1 MNSEAIERFLTVIVL
16 GLGTVVLLVGPSLT
30 AFLVVT
36 GPSSGWRARQRHLL
50 CVLAIAIRRSQTLP
64 AVLDG
69 YIESVHGVHSF
80 SLLPPL
86 GRSRFRVQLRGLSD
100 RLRDGRSLSAALAEL
115 PGLLPRPVVAA
126 IRIGEET
133 GCLAEVLEEAAG
145 GQVESTRVAESN
157 LEVFSVFFYGV
168 MVLVAIGIFL
178 TFQLLWIMPS
188 LKMIYRDFGLEL
200 PRLTVDVL
208 PGLLIVPLLAVTV
221 AFTVPCFL
229 LALRVVGWFP
239 GRESLRVSRLT
250 HWWSRSRAVE
260 ILRTLSLSLRAGTG
274 LHHAIEVQIEVAGNK
289 DVEQRLRRVR
299 ETIAVGGNG
308 WEAMQ
313 QERILTARE
322 RDVLDSAQRLGN
334 LPWALAALAETC
346 ERQTNRRVPWLLQ
359 VIRPVMIIFLGAIVG
374 TYAIACFMPLI
385 KMLNELS

>member
-1 MNSEAIERFLTVIVL
+1 MNPETIERFLTVIVF
-16 GLGTVVLLVGPSLT
+16 GLGTVVLLVAPSLT
-30 AFLVVT
+30 AFLFVA
-36 GPSSGWRARQRHLL
+36 GPDSGWRARQRHLL

-64 AVLDG
+64 AVLGG

-100 RLRDGRSLSAALAEL
+100 RLSDGMSLSASLAEL
-115 PGLLPRPVVAA
+115 PGLLPRSVVAA

-133 GCLAEVLEEAAG
+133 GCLAEVLEEAAD
-145 GQVESTRVAESN
+145 GQSQSARVAESN

-168 MVLVAIGIFL
+168 MVLLAIGIFL
-178 TFQLLWIMPS
+178 IFQLLWIMPR
-188 LKMIYRDFGLEL
+188 LKMIHGDFGITL
-200 PRLTVDVL
+200 PDLTIGVL
-208 PGLLIVPLLAVTV
+208 QGLMIVPLLTISV
-221 AFTVPCFL
+221 ALTVPCLL

-239 GRESLRVSRLT
+239 GRDSLRVSRLT

-274 LHHAIEVQIEVAGNK
+274 LDRAIEVQIEVAGNK
-289 DVEQRLRRVR
+289 DVEQRLRQVR
-299 ETIAVGGNG
+299 ETIAAGGNG

-359 VIRPVMIIFLGAIVG
+359 VIRPVMIIVLGAIVG
-374 TYAIACFMPLI
+374 TYAIAFFMPLS
-385 KMLNELS
+385 KMINEMS

>member
-1 MNSEAIERFLTVIVL
+1 MNPSVIEQFLRVL
-16 GLGTVVLLVGPSLT
+16 VFGLGTAVLLVAPGMT
-30 AFLVVT
+30 AFLFVA
-36 GPSSGWRARQRHLL
+36 GPGSGWRARQRHLL

-69 YIESVHGVHSF
+69 YIESVNGVHSF

-86 GRSRFRVQLRGLSD
+86 GRSRFRVQLQGLSD
-100 RLRDGRSLSAALAEL
+100 RLSDGMSLSAALAEL

-145 GQVESTRVAESN
+145 GQTRSTRVVESN
-157 LEVFSVFFYGV
+157 MEVFSVFFYGF
-168 MVLVAIGIFL
+168 MVLLAIGIFL
-178 TFQLLWIMPS
+178 IFQSLWIMPR
-188 LKMIYRDFGLEL
+188 LKMIFLDFGIEL
-200 PRLTVDVL
+200 PDLTISVFQ
-208 PGLLIVPLLAVTV
+208 GGALIPLLAITV
-221 AFTVPCFL
+221 ALTVPCLL
-229 LALRVVGWFP
+229 LALRVFGWFP
-239 GRESLRVSRLT
+239 GRDSLRVSRLS

-274 LHHAIEVQIEVAGNK
+274 LDRAIEVQIEVAGNK

-299 ETIAVGGNG
+299 ETIAAGGNG

-346 ERQTNRRVPWLLQ
+346 ERQADRRVPWLLQ

-374 TYAIACFMPLI
+374 TYAIAFFMPLI